1 MALDI
6 TQVKVVPT
14 RGDKLKGFASIV
26 LNDVFLVG
34 DIKIIEGSR
43 GLFLSMPSKKR
54 KDGSYRDIAH
64 PLNQETRELMEQVI
78 LDKYQEIM
86 DTEEDDDFRDE
97 EPEASSE
104 EPEADTGS
112 GEEEAKPEGG
122 DIHDYLD
129 SPVGASETEGEAEAL

>member
-86 DTEEDDDFRDE
+86 DTEDDDDFRDE
-97 EPEASSE
+97 EPSDSLEEAS
-104 EPEADTGS
+104 ADQ
-112 GEEEAKPEGG
+112 EEETKKAEAPEG
-122 DIHDYLD
+122 DLHDYLD
-129 SPVGASETEGEAEAL
+129 SPVGASEAEGEAEAL